1 MITWIIGIS
10 GSGKSTLSRDI
21 VNKLRKKGKSVILL
35 DGDEVRELYNN
46 DLSHSIK
53 DRKINADRIC
63 KLCKFFDEQH
73 IDVVCAI
80 LSIFP
85 ESRKWNR
92 ENYNNYFEIF
102 IDSPVSQCVKRDSKG
117 IYSNYYSGKIK
128 NVAGLDLEFNKPS
141 NPNLIIKNNKSLD
154 YLLSFSDE
162 IVENYI

>member
-10 GSGKSTLSRDI
+10 GSGKSTLSKDI

-35 DGDEVRELYNN
+35 DGDDVRELYNN
-46 DLSHSIK
+46 DLAHSIK

-102 IDSPVSQCVKRDSKG
+102 IDAPVSQCVERDSKG
-117 IYSNYYSGKIK
+117 IYSKYYSGKIK